1 MGEIVDGWVIGA
13 RIRAL
18 RESRGWNQTELA
30 AELLRVH
37 GTTIPRQT
45 AQSWESG
52 RTNPYYEAQLSLGI
66 LFDVHPCHIMYGDYL
81 KT

>member
-1 MGEIVDGWVIGA
+1 MSDSDKWGVGA

-18 RESRGWNQTELA
+18 RESKEWNQREMADALSV
-30 AELLRVH
+30 VH
-37 GTTIPRQT
+37 GTKIPRQT
-45 AQSWESG
+45 IQAWESG
-52 RTNPYYEAQLSLGI
+52 RTNPYYEAQLSLGR